1 MIFTSLIS
9 WIILTDMKF
18 IMAVKGAGSG
28 KSHFITQKLIIKACK
43 EKRKVLVVRK
53 VMATQKDSCWQLFL
67 DMFSAFNLTPY
78 ITINKT
84 NFTITLSNGSVFLF
98 KGLDDKEKIKSIVGI
113 TDIWAEECSEFVDED
128 ITQLDLRLRAK
139 VNNLQLYFS
148 FNPISKANWT
158 YKKWFA
164 EKSVVD
170 ENTLIVQTTYK
181 DNRFLPEAYI
191 KSIEDLKSRNY
202 TFYKVYALG
211 EFATLDKLV
220 FTNWEIKQF
229 NHEQIQGELLIGLDW
244 GFVNDK
250 TALICSLLVEEEQA
264 IYIFDAFGQTG
275 LTNPQIASMIKEKG
289 YSKSLII
296 ADSAEPK
303 SIEEIKQNGITK
315 VKPAKKGKGSIIAGI
330 QKLQAY
336 RIYILPSLLD
346 VIEEFQNYSW
356 KKNKEGEYINEP
368 IDDFNHYIDALR
380 YSLDCSK
387 KKLRVLD
394 KNAL

>member
-1 MIFTSLIS
+1 
-9 WIILTDMKF
+9 
-18 IMAVKGAGSG
+18 
-28 KSHFITQKLIIKACK
+28 
-43 EKRKVLVVRK
+43 
-53 VMATQKDSCWQLFL
+53 MATQKDSCWQLFL
-67 DMFSAFNLTPY
+67 DMFSAFNLSSY

-139 VNNLQLYFS
+139 VDNLQFYFS

-191 KSIEDLKSRNY
+191 KSIEDLKTRDH

-229 NHEQIQGELLIGLDW
+229 NHELIQGELLIGLDW

-250 TALICSLLVEEEQA
+250 TALICSLLVEEEKA
-264 IYIFDAFGQTG
+264 IYIFDSFGQTG
-275 LTNPQIASMIKEKG
+275 LTNPQISSMIKEKG

-296 ADSAEPK
+296 ADSAEQK
-303 SIEEIKQNGITK
+303 SIEELREDGITK

-368 IDDFNHYIDALR
+368 IDEFNHYIDALR
-380 YSLDCSK
+380 YSLQCSK